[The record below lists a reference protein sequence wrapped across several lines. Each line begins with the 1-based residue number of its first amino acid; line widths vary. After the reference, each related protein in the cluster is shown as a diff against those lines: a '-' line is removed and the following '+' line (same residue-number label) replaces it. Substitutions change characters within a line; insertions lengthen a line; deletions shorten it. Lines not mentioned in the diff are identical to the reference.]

1 MSRGGKAP
9 PAEMLPGCQAARVLH
24 RRRETAALA
33 LGHAADALAGLQR
46 GGHVFGLTKG
56 QFSMIDVAAALLDRV
71 GPARLSIWTWCI
83 AAYEVAAV
91 TAFMADRRVT
101 GLRMVMDYSAARRD
115 MPLLADLQGR
125 FGADCLRVTKT
136 HAKILTIATDC
147 GWQLVARGSM
157 NLNFNPR
164 FEQFDVT
171 DGPDAF
177 GLVAGLED
185 ALWQAAP
192 PVPVRRVSHDKAAD
206 LLATAGGPVD
216 QPDWAAGLADTKT
229 WW

>member
-1 MSRGGKAP
+1 
-9 PAEMLPGCQAARVLH
+9 MLPGCQAARVLD

-101 GLRMVMDYSAARRD
+101 GLRMVLDYSAARRD

-147 GWQLVARGSM
+147 GWRLVARGSM

-192 PVPVRRVSHDKAAD
+192 ALPVAKASHDQAAD
-206 LLATAGGPVD
+206 LLGKAGGA
-216 QPDWAAGLADTKT
+216 PDLPGWAASLAEAKS

>member
-1 MSRGGKAP
+1 MNRGGKGP
-9 PAEMLPGCQAARVLH
+9 PAAMLPGCQAARVLA
-24 RRRETAALA
+24 RREGTAALA
-33 LGHAADALAGLQR
+33 LGHAAEALAGLTR

-91 TAFMADRRVT
+91 TAFMADQRVT
-101 GLRMVMDYSAARRD
+101 DLRMVLDYSAARRD

-125 FGADCLRVTKT
+125 FGDDCLRVTKT

-147 GWQLVARGSM
+147 GWRLVARGSM

-171 DGPDAF
+171 DGPDTF
-177 GLVAGLED
+177 DLVAGLED

-192 PVPVRRVSHDKAAD
+192 PVPVARASHEAAAD
-206 LLATAGGPVD
+206 LLAKAGGA
-216 QPDWAAGLADTKT
+216 PDLPGWAASLTESKQ